1 MTYECLA
8 KLNPAVQSTTLETR
22 HCPKDNDSVSAR
34 KDTITADEIYIW
46 HSNLIMTVIRAF
58 QLFTFACTAAVFQG
72 AYCFTVPPPQ
82 RNLATVYRRLPPS
95 TISSKRVQI
104 SLWKCDAS
112 PTQLSAST
120 GASNSQAG
128 NDEDIPSFSFNP
140 IAGTAWLALVLWAF
154 SNVAP
159 GSLGSPEDAALLNNI
174 IANPAHPAG
183 MNELYY
189 LVFNMFAV
197 VPVWLACL
205 LNPQGQPNKGLPS
218 APFLAAASGIGFFA
232 LGIFLTL
239 RAPPRTQID
248 DDCEISWVTRNILEN
263 KLFAWSAVLFTLYLP
278 IACNVF
284 PAYQAD
290 PVGLVRGFWEFC
302 TSSRFAAVS
311 LVDIIL
317 LYASAVAVTPRD
329 YLLRNPEA
337 TPSQA
342 QQVAL
347 GTALLPFL
355 GTALYC
361 ATRPALPIIRSKD

>member
-1 MTYECLA
+1 MTMIRASLLFTLA
-8 KLNPAVQSTTLETR
+8 CTVAVLQGACCFFVSPSQKNFAAVQ
-22 HCPKDNDSVSAR
+22 
-34 KDTITADEIYIW
+34 
-46 HSNLIMTVIRAF
+46 
-58 QLFTFACTAAVFQG
+58 
-72 AYCFTVPPPQ
+72 
-82 RNLATVYRRLPPS
+82 RRLP
-95 TISSKRVQI
+95 SSSVSPKKVQAW
-104 SLWKCDAS
+104 LRHCEAS
-112 PTQLSAST
+112 PTQLSASSGT
-120 GASNSQAG
+120 SNSQAG
-128 NDEDIPSFSFNP
+128 NDEEITSFALNP
-140 IAGTAWLALVLWAF
+140 IAGAAWLAFVLWAF

-159 GSLGSPEDAALLNNI
+159 GSLGSPEDAAMLNNI

-183 MNELYY
+183 MNELYF

-197 VPVWLACL
+197 IPIWLACL

-248 DDCEISWVTRNILEN
+248 DEYEISWVTRNILEN
-263 KLFAWSAVLFTLYLP
+263 KLFAWVTVLFTLYLP

-284 PAYQAD
+284 PAYEAD
-290 PVGLVRGFWEFC
+290 PAGLLQGFWEFC

-342 QQVAL
+342 QRIAL
-347 GTALLPFL
+347 GTALLPFF

-361 ATRPALPIIRSKD
+361 ATRPALPVTRSQD